1 MVRKTSFLKMKI
13 LLRDN
18 KLALGFLFV
27 WFAFGFLVYF
37 FAYRMPFQDALRASL
52 FFERVENDFSAAY
65 DIWTQGIVFG
75 VIFTVLFQNVLDRHY
90 PERSCRMLAK
100 EMREH
105 VVVVGYSHLG
115 NRLVSFFREHRIPY
129 CLIEKNA
136 DNVDDLL
143 REGEPVVVDDARE
156 SDALVDANVREARA
170 VLIVSNNLETALL
183 VTKRVRDENAQ
194 CPIIARCYQ
203 DEFVEIL
210 ETLGAN
216 DVISSSKN
224 AFDDIVARLCMKP

>member
-1 MVRKTSFLKMKI
+1 MRKISFLKLKI
-13 LLRDN
+13 LLMDN
-18 KLALGFLFV
+18 KLVLGFLLLWFV
-27 WFAFGFLVYF
+27 FGFGTYLW
-37 FAYRMPFQDALRASL
+37 AYGLPPGVALRACL

-75 VIFTVLFQNVLDRHY
+75 VIFSILFQNVLSKHY
-90 PERSCRMLAK
+90 PERSCRMLAR
-100 EMREH
+100 EMNDH

-115 NRLVSFFREHRIPY
+115 SRLVSFFRERTIPY
-129 CLIEKNA
+129 CLIEKHA

-143 REGEPVVVDDARE
+143 RDGEPVVVDDARE
-156 SDALVDANVREARA
+156 ADALVDANVREAKA

-183 VTKRVRDENAQ
+183 VTKRVRDQNAK
-194 CPIIARCYQ
+194 CPIIARCFQ

-224 AFDDIVARLCMKP
+224 AFDDIMTKLSLQS